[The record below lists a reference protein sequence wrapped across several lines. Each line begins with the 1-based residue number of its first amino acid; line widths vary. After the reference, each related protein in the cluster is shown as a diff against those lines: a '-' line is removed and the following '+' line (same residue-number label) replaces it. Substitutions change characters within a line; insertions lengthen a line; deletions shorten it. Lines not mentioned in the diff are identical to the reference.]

1 MPLIRFI
8 QPDGNEASVTA
19 NIGDSVMQTAV
30 NNQIPG
36 ILGDCG
42 GSCSCATCHAYVDE
56 AWAGNMPAAESYELD
71 MLTCAMD
78 VRENSRLTCQ
88 VFVTPEL
95 DGLVVRLPGST
106 A

>member
-1 MPLIRFI
+1 MPIIRFI
-8 QPDGNEASVTA
+8 QPDGDETVATA
-19 NIGDSVMQTAV
+19 NIGETVMQTAV
-30 NNQIPG
+30 NHQVPG

-56 AWAGNMPAAESYELD
+56 AWVSHMPPAESYEID
-71 MLTCAMD
+71 MLTCAID

-88 VFVTPEL
+88 LNVTPEL
-95 DGLVVRLPGST
+95 DGLVVRLPST

>member
-8 QPDGNEASVTA
+8 QPDGSEAAVSA
-19 NIGDSVMQTAV
+19 NVGDSVMQTAV
-30 NNQIPG
+30 NNQIAG

-56 AWAGNMPAAESYELD
+56 AWTGHMPAAEPYETD

-88 VFVTPEL
+88 IFVTPEL
-95 DGLVVRLPGST
+95 DGLVLRLPGT
-106 A
+106 TT

>member
-1 MPLIRFI
+1 MPIIRFV
-8 QPDGNEASVTA
+8 QPDGDETVATA
-19 NIGDSVMQTAV
+19 NLGETVMQTAV
-30 NNQIPG
+30 NYRVPG

-56 AWAGNMPAAESYELD
+56 AWVGRMPTAESYEID

-88 VFVTPEL
+88 INVTPEL
-95 DGLVVRLPGST
+95 DGLVVRLPST

>member
-8 QPDGNEASVTA
+8 QPDGSEAAVSATV
-19 NIGDSVMQTAV
+19 GDSVMQTAV

-56 AWAGNMPAAESYELD
+56 AWSSHMPAAEPYEVD

-88 VFVTPEL
+88 IFVTPEL
-95 DGLVVRLPGST
+95 DGLVVHLPGV
-106 A
+106 AA

>member
-8 QPDGNEASVTA
+8 QPDGSEAAVSA
-19 NIGDSVMQTAV
+19 NVGDSVMQTAV

-42 GSCSCATCHAYVDE
+42 GSCSCATCHAYVD
-56 AWAGNMPAAESYELD
+56 ATWRSHMPAAESYEVD

-88 VFVTPEL
+88 IFMTPEL
-95 DGLVVRLPGST
+95 DGLVVRLPDLT

>member
-1 MPLIRFI
+1 MPIIRFI
-8 QPDGNEASVTA
+8 QPDGHETTATA
-19 NIGDSVMQTAV
+19 NIGESVMQTAV
-30 NNQIPG
+30 SHQVPG

-56 AWAGNMPAAESYELD
+56 AWVNHMPPAEPYEID

-88 VFVTPEL
+88 INVTPEL
-95 DGLVVRLPGST
+95 DGLVVRLPG
-106 A
+106 AA

>member
-8 QPDGNEASVTA
+8 QPDGSEASVSA
-19 NIGDSVMQTAV
+19 NVGDSVMQTAV
-30 NNQIPG
+30 NNQVPG

-56 AWAGNMPAAESYELD
+56 GWRGHMPTAESYEVD

-88 VFVTPEL
+88 IFMTPEL
-95 DGLVVRLPGST
+95 DGLVVRLPGS
-106 A
+106 AA

>member
-1 MPLIRFI
+1 MPTIRFV
-8 QPDGNEASVTA
+8 QPDGNETTA
-19 NIGDSVMQTAV
+19 DANVGDSVMQIAV

-56 AWAGNMPAAESYELD
+56 AWRARMPAAESYEVD

-88 VFVTPEL
+88 IFMTPEL
-95 DGLVVRLPGST
+95 DGLVVRLPG
-106 A
+106 AAA

>member
-19 NIGDSVMQTAV
+19 NVGDSVMQTAV

-56 AWAGNMPAAESYELD
+56 AWAGHMPAAESYELD

-78 VRENSRLTCQ
+78 VRDNSRLMCQ
-88 VFVTPEL
+88 IFMTPEL

>member
-8 QPDGNEASVTA
+8 QPDGSEASVDA
-19 NIGDSVMQTAV
+19 NVGDSVMQTAV

-42 GSCSCATCHAYVDE
+42 GSCSCATCHAYVDA
-56 AWAGNMPAAESYELD
+56 AWTGHMPPAEPYEVD

-88 VFVTPEL
+88 IFVTPEL
-95 DGLVVRLPGST
+95 DGLVLRLPGAT

>member
-8 QPDGNEASVTA
+8 QPDGSEASVSA
-19 NIGDSVMQTAV
+19 NVGDSVMQTAV

-56 AWAGNMPAAESYELD
+56 AWSGRMPGAESYEVD

-88 VFVTPEL
+88 IFMTPEL
-95 DGLVVRLPGST
+95 DGLVVRLPGS
-106 A
+106 AC

>member
-1 MPLIRFI
+1 
-8 QPDGNEASVTA
+8 
-19 NIGDSVMQTAV
+19 
-30 NNQIPG
+30 
-36 ILGDCG
+36 
-42 GSCSCATCHAYVDE
+42 
-56 AWAGNMPAAESYELD
+56 MPAAESYEVD

-88 VFVTPEL
+88 IFVTPEL